1 MLDAETTVVLNADWF
16 WSASEMKR
24 MPEAVSVTG
33 EPFLVT
39 SCWNGVPITAASLVP
54 WMVKDTCFWVP
65 SKAVTVKVSVLT
77 SLAPRYCTAL
87 SATV

>member
-1 MLDAETTVVLNADWF
+1 
-16 WSASEMKR
+16 

-39 SCWNGVPITAASLVP
+39 SCWAGVPITAASLVP
-54 WMVKDTCFWVP
+54 WIVNEICFWVP
-65 SKAVTVKVSVLT
+65 SDEVTVKISVLT